1 MNKFPI
7 CYFEDNLIFNINGE
21 CWAVYK
27 VNTYNYDYENADK
40 KMDILN
46 NLTRFIMNVGNEAK
60 ILIVPIKLNY
70 DDHFNMLEESL
81 EKDEIYKTSLEYLNG
96 VKEYINTQY
105 KGTLNDYNVYIMVNL
120 TSNGGENIK
129 DFMSELITNPME
141 KIYDYFGV
149 TLGEISKRKVK
160 NYKRLA
166 KEFIDKQTRR
176 ISIEA
181 VSAYDIQWLI
191 QRMFYRGTEN
201 NVDLRKNWNPYVE
214 ENDDYIRPMVRD
226 ILTLSSGVIDLTE
239 KRILKVDHVDTISYQ
254 SFVPLTRIPEIQFPG
269 SEFLKFI
276 QYLYYPV
283 DVCIHINNIDFKKA
297 IRKVERK
304 RREVKAQIEHIERND
319 EYIPD
324 DLLEAREHADYL
336 EAELKSLSSPLSN
349 VSITFCVYSN
359 NKKDLEDQV
368 RYLREFYKDMNFS
381 TERPIADQGKLFM
394 EFIPGTGRYI
404 KDFVVPMIPKLLAG
418 SMFGTTCHLGDYRG
432 MYIGKG
438 GALQKPVFLDLLYAC
453 QLNKPAAAFIEGAQ
467 GYGKTFNS
475 NLLVYLHVLNGAKA
489 FIIDPKGDR
498 KHWEEKFPE
507 LSHHISTV
515 YFKASE
521 EDQGKLD
528 PFLIHR
534 KNMNEAGQL
543 ALNIVCELFNINSGT
558 RQYVILKETIERV
571 KKSDNPSMKM
581 LKNYLEEVPEED
593 KCKEAAELL
602 ARQLN
607 SMDEASLAGLLFG
620 DGSQKE
626 LGFDNRINIIMIQD
640 LVLPGR
646 HTIKSDYTY
655 EEKLGTVLMLAV
667 SNFAKNFSQMDN
679 SIKKIIVVDEAW
691 SLVKTQ
697 QGENLFERLARTG
710 RSLNTS
716 CIFIGHSSKDLTTEG
731 IRNAIRYKFVFNI
744 GNKEE
749 AYETLDFLGMDV
761 SEENINLIAS
771 DEGLKNGECL
781 FSDVEGRIGQLK
793 FDAIYDYIIEAF
805 MTTPPEKRR
814 LSG

>member
-304 RREVKAQIEHIERND
+304 RREVKAQI
-319 EYIPD
+319 
-324 DLLEAREHADYL
+324 
-336 EAELKSLSSPLSN
+336 
-349 VSITFCVYSN
+349 
-359 NKKDLEDQV
+359 
-368 RYLREFYKDMNFS
+368 
-381 TERPIADQGKLFM
+381 
-394 EFIPGTGRYI
+394 
-404 KDFVVPMIPKLLAG
+404 
-418 SMFGTTCHLGDYRG
+418 
-432 MYIGKG
+432 
-438 GALQKPVFLDLLYAC
+438 
-453 QLNKPAAAFIEGAQ
+453 
-467 GYGKTFNS
+467 
-475 NLLVYLHVLNGAKA
+475 
-489 FIIDPKGDR
+489 
-498 KHWEEKFPE
+498 
-507 LSHHISTV
+507 
-515 YFKASE
+515 
-521 EDQGKLD
+521 
-528 PFLIHR
+528 
-534 KNMNEAGQL
+534 
-543 ALNIVCELFNINSGT
+543 
-558 RQYVILKETIERV
+558 
-571 KKSDNPSMKM
+571 
-581 LKNYLEEVPEED
+581 
-593 KCKEAAELL
+593 
-602 ARQLN
+602 
-607 SMDEASLAGLLFG
+607 
-620 DGSQKE
+620 
-626 LGFDNRINIIMIQD
+626 
-640 LVLPGR
+640 
-646 HTIKSDYTY
+646 
-655 EEKLGTVLMLAV
+655 
-667 SNFAKNFSQMDN
+667 
-679 SIKKIIVVDEAW
+679 
-691 SLVKTQ
+691 
-697 QGENLFERLARTG
+697 
-710 RSLNTS
+710 
-716 CIFIGHSSKDLTTEG
+716 
-731 IRNAIRYKFVFNI
+731 
-744 GNKEE
+744 
-749 AYETLDFLGMDV
+749 
-761 SEENINLIAS
+761 
-771 DEGLKNGECL
+771 
-781 FSDVEGRIGQLK
+781 
-793 FDAIYDYIIEAF
+793 
-805 MTTPPEKRR
+805 
-814 LSG
+814 